1 MMMKMIL
8 LFGLCV
14 FGFQAYADEAVVI
27 DSQSVGQAP
36 TGANAGASSVA
47 PSNPTA
53 DANAT
58 NKALFL
64 KGGKMS
70 PREKAAVAKAQLGE
84 ENSQAGASYLAAYKA
99 RAGVVSLPS
108 GVMYTI
114 KRAGNGKTPTESST
128 IRCRYTGKLI
138 DGRTID
144 KSDTKKPASIKVGG
158 LLEGLKEAV
167 ELMPTGSKWE
177 IVIPPQRAYGAFGN
191 RGIGPNAV
199 LVYDMEVLGIK

>member
-1 MMMKMIL
+1 MKLIL
-8 LFGLCV
+8 LFGFCV

-27 DSQSVGQAP
+27 DSQTVGQAP
-36 TGANAGASSVA
+36 AGANAGAASAVTPDTTS
-47 PSNPTA
+47 

-84 ENSQAGASYLAAYKA
+84 ENAQAGASYLAAYKA

-114 KRAGNGKTPTESST
+114 KRAGNGKTPLESST
-128 IRCRYTGKLI
+128 IRCRYIGKLT

-144 KSDTKKPASIKVGG
+144 KSDTKKPASIKVAG

-167 ELMPTGSKWE
+167 ELMPMGSKWE
-177 IVIPPQRAYGAFGN
+177 IVVPPQHAYGAFGN

>member
-1 MMMKMIL
+1 MMKLIL
-8 LFGLCV
+8 LSGLCV
-14 FGFQAYADEAVVI
+14 FGYQAYADEAVVI
-27 DSQSVGQAP
+27 DSQSVGQPPAS
-36 TGANAGASSVA
+36 AGAASAVT
-47 PSNPTA
+47 PDTTA

-70 PREKAAVAKAQLGE
+70 PREKAAVAKAQLGD
-84 ENSQAGASYLAAYKA
+84 ENLQAGTTYLAAYRA
-99 RAGVVSLPS
+99 RAGVVGLPS
-108 GVMYTI
+108 GVLYTV
-114 KRAGNGKTPTESST
+114 KRAGNGKTPTDNST

-138 DGRTID
+138 DGRIID

-158 LLEGLKEAV
+158 LIEGLKEAV

-177 IVIPPQRAYGAFGN
+177 IVVPPQRAYGAFGN

-199 LVYDMEVLGIK
+199 LVYEMEVLGIK